1 MPATAGLSH
10 WLCVRSNT
18 PSMSGRSY
26 NTWLPV
32 DCDMRLPPDATAGAH
47 TRRTGKQAAGRQAGG
62 QACLAAC
69 HPHMPCVWGC
79 MHACVEPTYGQQ
91 RGFAVRQA
99 LDTRL
104 PVGAFSP
111 QEWCS
116 SSTHQTHTHGLPAQP
131 CCGMHV
137 LVLVKDHSVAP
148 AVHSCTCRSCRH
160 KQH

>member
-1 MPATAGLSH
+1 VCQLLLVSATGCASGQTLPACQG
-10 WLCVRSNT
+10 
-18 PSMSGRSY
+18 
-26 NTWLPV
+26 
-32 DCDMRLPPDATAGAH
+32 D
-47 TRRTGKQAAGRQAGG
+47 RTTHGYRWTVICACHLMQRQARIQGGHASRQQAGRQAGG

-69 HPHMPCVWGC
+69 HPHMPCMWGC

-99 LDTRL
+99 LNTRL
-104 PVGAFSP
+104 HVGAFSP

-137 LVLVKDHSVAP
+137 LALVKDHSVAP
-148 AVHSCTCRSCRH
+148 AVHSCTCRH